1 MKKAKT
7 GLRRVLAYFVG
18 LAVVLTTLW
27 LGLSG
32 LYKPLMLTLGAI
44 SILLSLLLAARFR
57 TLDAESAP
65 YFRLIPIFSYWIWLM
80 VEIVKANWAVIKAC
94 LRSDLDIDPA
104 LVKIKTSCQSD
115 LAKVTFANSITL
127 TPGTVT
133 VSVDGDKM
141 LVHALYE
148 DSAQP
153 EAFIDMDRRS
163 RVAIDG
169 GGRS

>member
-1 MKKAKT
+1 MA
-7 GLRRVLAYFVG
+7 
-18 LAVVLTTLW
+18 LTTLW

-32 LYKPLMLTLGAI
+32 LYKPLMLTLGVI

-65 YFRLIPIFSYWIWLM
+65 YLRLLPIFSYWLWLM

-94 LRSDLDIDPA
+94 TRAELDIDPA
-104 LVKIKTSCQSD
+104 LIKIKTSCQSD

-133 VSVDGDKM
+133 INVDGDKL

-148 DSAQP
+148 DAAQP
-153 EAFIDMDRRS
+153 EAFVDMDRRS
-163 RVAIDG
+163 RLAIDG
-169 GGRS
+169 KTQR